1 MTEIIIG
8 RKGTQKTP
16 ISDPTVSR
24 EHCKVTDNGD
34 GTFTI
39 ENLSQTG
46 TKIDGRD
53 IIRAKATLNS
63 RIQLGQSFSAMLVEL
78 IGNTQKADTS
88 QVSSKV
94 QQPTQSQHQEVKTY
108 SISHL
113 RRVWEDFNRTNV
125 EKAEEQRMINLK
137 RTGFG
142 IFTMCAVPANFLLG
156 PIGLAGLGYAL
167 TGIGVLGNIYSFVG
181 MRNAETAEERQRRQ
195 DRFDD
200 AWVCPNPACGRT
212 LLAKNYKLLIRN
224 YQSCPYCKC
233 KYVE

>member
-94 QQPTQSQHQEVKTY
+94 QQP
-108 SISHL
+108 
-113 RRVWEDFNRTNV
+113 
-125 EKAEEQRMINLK
+125 
-137 RTGFG
+137 
-142 IFTMCAVPANFLLG
+142 
-156 PIGLAGLGYAL
+156 
-167 TGIGVLGNIYSFVG
+167 
-181 MRNAETAEERQRRQ
+181 
-195 DRFDD
+195 
-200 AWVCPNPACGRT
+200 
-212 LLAKNYKLLIRN
+212 
-224 YQSCPYCKC
+224 
-233 KYVE
+233 